1 MSTGRTMPVGAT
13 IAITAGAAVLLAGGG
28 FLAGRGTAPDDAV
41 PLVEAQTEQLDVLAD
56 GMADLVSRTAEPITL
71 DAETRAALAQTPPQ
85 CVTVLGGNPLSLACA
100 WATCLQYGQSSAQR
114 PECRAVEAAYLA
126 ELPACVE
133 PEPVEPTE

>member
-1 MSTGRTMPVGAT
+1 MPAGTT

-28 FLAGRGTAPDDAV
+28 FLAGRGTAPDQAV

-56 GMADLVSRTAEPITL
+56 GMADLVGRTQAPITL

-85 CVTVLGGNPLSLACA
+85 CVEVLGGDPLSTACA

-126 ELPACVE
+126 GVPACSE
-133 PEPVEPTE
+133 PAEQ